1 MVSNAQ
7 ATTKGAIILLTN
19 FVFISVIFFHCFGL
33 PWLPTVGGHFWPFT
47 QVLRKIWPGVT
58 RKVGKTADDTD
69 VTDGFLDWRLTQT
82 HYNWM
87 PDWPRW
93 VRHRRAPYLFPICVI
108 LATLGEFYFGA
119 GFTAAFPRR
128 VFGKRVRCAK
138 GPRSDR
144 V

>member
-33 PWLPTVGGHFWPFT
+33 PLLPTVGGHFWPFT

-69 VTDGFLDWRLTQT
+69 VTAGFLDWRPPRRTP
-82 HYNWM
+82 YNWM
-87 PDWPRW
+87 PDSTDTPI
-93 VRHRRAPYLFPICVI
+93 APYHSL
-108 LATLGEFYFGA
+108 
-119 GFTAAFPRR
+119 R
-128 VFGKRVRCAK
+128 
-138 GPRSDR
+138 
-144 V
+144 

>member
-1 MVSNAQ
+1 MVSDAQ

-69 VTDGFLDWRLTQT
+69 VTEV
-82 HYNWM
+82 NS
-87 PDWPRW
+87 
-93 VRHRRAPYLFPICVI
+93 I
-108 LATLGEFYFGA
+108 LAQGSRLLFLAEFLESGIAAQRIPDRIESKKGWRNGRPA
-119 GFTAAFPRR
+119 GIRGIGR
-128 VFGKRVRCAK
+128 L
-138 GPRSDR
+138 
-144 V
+144 

>member
-1 MVSNAQ
+1 MPCPVAVAATRVTNAQ
-7 ATTKGAIILLTN
+7 APSNGAIILLSN

-87 PDWPRW
+87 PDWARW
-93 VRHRRAPYLFPICVI
+93 VRQPPGALPVSYLRYPCKS
-108 LATLGEFYFGA
+108 GA
-119 GFTAAFPRR
+119 CHAGGSAEA
-128 VFGKRVRCAK
+128 GKII
-138 GPRSDR
+138 
-144 V
+144 